1 MPFERLPEF
10 GPTVITMPTN
20 RYETELEKL
29 AATYAAAMREDVE
42 HLKLAI
48 SGASESSVI
57 GVGSGGSFTVAS
69 LLCNLHETYT
79 GRVSRPSTPLEII
92 CNPTLASSSPVF
104 MISAE
109 GKNPDITEALERARH
124 HSARPVHV
132 VTNRADS
139 PLMEAASQLSD
150 VSTHVFELRE
160 KDGYLATNSLLLDAV
175 LVARAYGELDGAAD
189 GIPASMG
196 NLRIGTQSVQHWVE
210 SAATFVE
217 AATRRGA
224 VVITYSPLLRPI
236 AADLES
242 KLSEGALLHCQLA
255 DLRSFAHGRHL
266 WLAERPAD
274 IVILALIEP
283 SLSELWSKMSALF
296 PREVP
301 TLTMSL
307 AGATPSDLI
316 AGLVGAMHL
325 VGAIAGKLG
334 KDPGRPDVPQFGRDI
349 YYIDLPKVIP
359 SPVARLPTEEQSKY
373 DVLGARWPS
382 PRKRSDLTRA
392 KDAFVDAITQQ
403 QFRAV
408 VFDYDG
414 TLSASQR
421 RTGPPSEP
429 VLNHLRRLVAAGV
442 VVGIA
447 SGRGDSIQEQ
457 LAEVLPEPTLS
468 RLFLGLYNG
477 GWIGSAMSP
486 PETPKGTVEFLSHV
500 TRIARK
506 LQSLGVPIERI
517 KTTHPYQV
525 SIRFRDGLP
534 TDQMWFVVA
543 DALRQAGLTTGTLFR
558 SKHSVDVLAPG
569 IGKSGL
575 IAHII
580 QHEKVDP
587 YQVLTMGDQ
596 GAWPGNDVSL
606 LEHRFSLSVD
616 MPSRR
621 LDRGWKLAPGHKRDV
636 DATLWYLDRFHL
648 DGSDGFRFSLSDE
661 PLSDD

>member
-1 MPFERLPEF
+1 
-10 GPTVITMPTN
+10 
-20 RYETELEKL
+20 
-29 AATYAAAMREDVE
+29 MREDVTRI
-42 HLKLAI
+42 KGAI
-48 SGASESSVI
+48 AGASESSVI

-104 MISAE
+104 LISAE
-109 GKNPDITEALERARH
+109 GKNPDITEALKRARQ
-124 HSARPVHV
+124 HSSRPVHV
-132 VTNRADS
+132 LTNRSDS
-139 PLMEAASQLSD
+139 LLMANASQLSD

-175 LVARAYGELDGAAD
+175 LVARAYGELDGVAD
-189 GIPASMG
+189 ALPADMG
-196 NLRIGTQSVQHWVE
+196 DLRIGSQSIAQWIE
-210 SAATFVE
+210 SATSFVE
-217 AATRRGA
+217 AATQRGA
-224 VVITYSPLLRPI
+224 VIVTYSPLLHPI

-266 WLAERPAD
+266 WLAERPQD
-274 IVILALIEP
+274 IVVLALIEP
-283 SLSELWSKMSALF
+283 SLSKLWSKMRELF

-301 TLTMSL
+301 TFTIPLS
-307 AGATPSDLI
+307 GASPRDLI
-316 AGLVGAMHL
+316 AGLVGQMHL
-325 VGAIAGKLG
+325 VQAIADKMG

-349 YYIDLPKVIP
+349 YYIDLPKIIP
-359 SPVARLPTEEQSKY
+359 LPEARVPAEEQSKY

-382 PRKRSDLTRA
+382 PRKRSVMARA
-392 KDAFVDAITQQ
+392 RDAFVNAITQQ
-403 QFRAV
+403 PFRAI

-421 RTGPPSEP
+421 RTAPPSEQI
-429 VLNHLRRLVAAGV
+429 LNHIKRLVEADV
-442 VVGIA
+442 LVGIA

-457 LAEVLPEPTLS
+457 LAAVLPEEVLS

-477 GWIGSAMSP
+477 GWIGSATSP
-486 PETPKGTVEFLSHV
+486 PEVPKGTVEFLSHV
-500 TRIARK
+500 TRITRK
-506 LQSLGVPIERI
+506 LQLLGVPIERV
-517 KTTHPYQV
+517 KATHPYQV

-569 IGKSGL
+569 VGKSGL

-587 YQVLTMGDQ
+587 HQVLTMGDQ

-621 LDRGWKLAPGHKRDV
+621 LDRGWKLAPGHKREV
-636 DATLWYLDRFHL
+636 DATLWYLDRFKTV
-648 DGSDGFRFSLSDE
+648 GSGRFRFSLSNE
-661 PLSDD
+661 PLGDD

>member
-1 MPFERLPEF
+1 
-10 GPTVITMPTN
+10 MPTN
-20 RYETELEKL
+20 HYQSELNKL
-29 AATYAAAMREDVE
+29 SATYEAAMREDVAR
-42 HLKLAI
+42 LKDAI
-48 SGASESSVI
+48 AEASESSVI

-104 MISAE
+104 LISAE

-124 HSARPVHV
+124 HSARPLHV
-132 VTNRADS
+132 LTNRRDS
-139 PLMEAASQLSD
+139 PLMAGVSQLSD
-150 VSTHVFELRE
+150 VSAHVFELRE

-175 LVARAYGELDGAAD
+175 LVARAYGELDGNAD
-189 GIPASMG
+189 GLPAAMDD
-196 NLRIGTQSVQHWVE
+196 LRIGNQSIAQWIE
-210 SAATFVE
+210 SAASFVE
-217 AATRRGA
+217 ASTQRGA
-224 VVITYSPLLRPI
+224 VVVTYSPLLHPI

-266 WLAERPAD
+266 WLAERPDD

-283 SLSELWSKMSALF
+283 SLGKLWNKMSELF
-296 PREVP
+296 PNELP
-301 TLTMSL
+301 TLTMPLS
-307 AGATPSDLI
+307 GASPRDLI
-316 AGLVGAMHL
+316 AGLVGQMHL
-325 VGAIAGKLG
+325 VQAIAKKMG

-349 YYIDLPKVIP
+349 YHIDLAKIIP
-359 SPVARLPTEEQSKY
+359 LPQARVPAEEQSKY

-382 PRKRSDLTRA
+382 HRKRSDMARA
-392 KDAFVDAITQQ
+392 RDAFVDSITQQ
-403 QFRAV
+403 EFRAI

-421 RTGPPSEP
+421 RTAPPSEP
-429 VLNHLRRLVAAGV
+429 ILNHIRRLVEAGV
-442 VVGIA
+442 LVGIA
-447 SGRGDSIQEQ
+447 SGRGNSIQEQ
-457 LAEVLPEPTLS
+457 LATALPEEILS

-477 GWIGSAMSP
+477 GWIGSAISP
-486 PETPKGTVEFLSHV
+486 PEAPKGTVEFLSHV
-500 TRIARK
+500 TRITRK
-506 LQSLGVPIERI
+506 LQSIGVPIELVR
-517 KTTHPYQV
+517 TTHPYQV

-569 IGKSGL
+569 VGKSGL

-580 QHEKVDP
+580 QHENVDP
-587 YQVLTMGDQ
+587 HQVLTMGDQ

-636 DATLWYLDRFHL
+636 DATLWYLDRFQTVES
-648 DGSDGFRFSLSDE
+648 GRFRLTLSTE
-661 PLSDD
+661 TLGDD